1 MRETRRRVILS
12 PPIDL
17 SEYYKEY
24 CWWKSSLQELIPP
37 SSRAW
42 RLLQQQQQS
51 SSSRYITRPVGA
63 AAAAARDIECLIV
76 HALLLAQFLT
86 SFLWSSYHHLHKMY
100 LYTYVCACGVE
111 RESVQ
116 TTTCAHPLPY
126 SPWIALNV
134 VTSVNLGISSSVYLR
149 SFFLLSLYRPH
160 IPTANTKPT
169 AMGFSE
175 ELEPQKKK
183 KELWRITRSVI
194 INVRD
199 HHTSVVTM
207 MMTAKT

>member
-12 PPIDL
+12 LPIDL
-17 SEYYKEY
+17 SEYTIRNTAGERARYKN
-24 CWWKSSLQELIPP
+24 SSPHRPGLDD
-37 SSRAW
+37 SY
-42 RLLQQQQQS
+42 S
-51 SSSRYITRPVGA
+51 SSSSQARADITRPAGA

-86 SFLWSSYHHLHKMY
+86 SFLCSSYHHLHKMY

-175 ELEPQKKK
+175 ELEPQKKRNCD
-183 KELWRITRSVI
+183 E
-194 INVRD
+194 
-199 HHTSVVTM
+199 
-207 MMTAKT
+207 